1 MKDNRERFRK
11 KYAQPEEDKTDFVCS
26 WGRYRGTKLS
36 EITDL
41 RFLKVYKKF
50 IQPVW
55 KIELIAKRIEE
66 LEDER

>member
-26 WGRYRGTKLS
+26 WGRHRGTKLS

-41 RFLKVYKKF
+41 RFLKVYKDF
-50 IQPVW
+50 LQPAW
-55 KIELIAKRIEE
+55 KIELITKRIEE
-66 LEDER
+66 LENDR

>member
-1 MKDNRERFRK
+1 MKDKRERFRK
-11 KYAQPEEDKTDFVCS
+11 KYAKPEEDKTDCVCS

-50 IQPVW
+50 IHLVW
-55 KIELIAKRIEE
+55 KTELIVKRIEE
-66 LEDER
+66 LESER